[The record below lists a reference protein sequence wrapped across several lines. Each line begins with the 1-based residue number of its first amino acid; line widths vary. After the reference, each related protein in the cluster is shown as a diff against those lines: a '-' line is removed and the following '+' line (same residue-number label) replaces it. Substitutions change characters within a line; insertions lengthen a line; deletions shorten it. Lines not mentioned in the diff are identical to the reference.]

1 MQAHRLAAAGVEVHV
16 ITRAPS
22 GAAGVRSDAS
32 VVVHEV
38 PEPSI
43 AVPGGLHYLE
53 IPIWSF
59 VAAAKFAELDATVRF
74 DVVEAPDYRGEALHL
89 APRPET
95 ALVIWLHSTM
105 KVVWD
110 VEPGYIPNPTDDVW
124 HSLEMAALERA
135 DLLLAPSQLLL
146 ETTARYLGDRMRPAE
161 LMPLLFDAEQFPA
174 QRRPRNDGRIHVLFY
189 GRLEAR
195 KNPELVLH
203 AIAAARRRG
212 LDVQVTMVGRNNAN
226 HRERVMAP
234 LEAHLGLS
242 DVTYIPHTDLDGLR
256 AILAQSDVV
265 ILPSRFD
272 NSPMTIFEALSSGVP
287 VITSDRVGTSSWIEP
302 ENGLLALPI
311 DDAAA
316 FGARAAAAMADP
328 EWMASG
334 DRAAASIRE
343 RFAPELVTA
352 RLLDCYA
359 RLMAERGVHV
369 PRLVEEIQATSQE
382 IADTARRLAETVA
395 EPPSHRIEG
404 ARTRAVLAF
413 ADEVV
418 SDPSLLAA
426 WSDAFDGSDDI
437 TLVIYAPDWSPER
450 AGDGL
455 GPAVARAGL
464 DSEDAADLLALA
476 TPATV
481 ALEAS
486 LARGASAV
494 LTAHSARPPFAAL
507 ARVDAQSVSLLA
519 QSTRAA

>member
-1 MQAHRLAAAGVEVHV
+1 MPPRSVPGRLPRWP
-16 ITRAPS
+16 TPS
-22 GAAGVRSDAS
+22 GWPAAIG
-32 VVVHEV
+32 
-38 PEPSI
+38 P
-43 AVPGGLHYLE
+43 
-53 IPIWSF
+53 
-59 VAAAKFAELDATVRF
+59 
-74 DVVEAPDYRGEALHL
+74 
-89 APRPET
+89 PR
-95 ALVIWLHSTM
+95 
-105 KVVWD
+105 
-110 VEPGYIPNPTDDVW
+110 
-124 HSLEMAALERA
+124 R
-135 DLLLAPSQLLL
+135 
-146 ETTARYLGDRMRPAE
+146 
-161 LMPLLFDAEQFPA
+161 
-174 QRRPRNDGRIHVLFY
+174 
-189 GRLEAR
+189 
-195 KNPELVLH
+195 
-203 AIAAARRRG
+203 
-212 LDVQVTMVGRNNAN
+212 
-226 HRERVMAP
+226 
-234 LEAHLGLS
+234 
-242 DVTYIPHTDLDGLR
+242 
-256 AILAQSDVV
+256 
-265 ILPSRFD
+265 
-272 NSPMTIFEALSSGVP
+272 
-287 VITSDRVGTSSWIEP
+287 
-302 ENGLLALPI
+302 
-311 DDAAA
+311 
-316 FGARAAAAMADP
+316 
-328 EWMASG
+328 
-334 DRAAASIRE
+334 IRE

-369 PRLVEEIQATSQE
+369 PRLVEEIEATSQE

-450 AGDGL
+450 AGDSL

-494 LTAHSARPPFAAL
+494 LTAHSPRPPFAAL